1 MKALRNL
8 VDSIKPTFAKG
19 GKLEKLHWVFD
30 GLETF
35 LFTPGHATE
44 RGAHIRDGIDLK
56 RTMSI
61 VITAMLPCLLF
72 GMWNV
77 GHQHFLALGQFMEVG
92 DGLWD
97 KFLFGAIKV
106 LPIVVVSYGVGL
118 GIEFLFTSIKGH
130 PIQEGYLVSGMLIP
144 LVMPVETPLWMVA
157 VGAAFAVVIGKEVF
171 GGTGMNILN
180 VALTARAF
188 LFFAYPTM
196 MSGDKVWV
204 NTSVEAGEKVVDGFS
219 GATSLGHAASGN
231 IAKVTSMMDSFWGI
245 EAGSIGETSTFAC
258 LIGALVLI
266 VTGIGSWRIML
277 ATVLG
282 GAAMAGIFNWVGPQ
296 VDNAYMQI
304 PIMHQLVLGGFMFG
318 MVFMTTDP
326 VTATQTNTGK
336 WIYGFFIGLLAIL
349 IRVVN
354 PAYPEGMMLAILFMN
369 VMAPLIDHYVVQAN
383 VKRRLKRATL
393 QTA

>member
-77 GHQHFLALGQFMEVG
+77 GHQHFLALGQFMELG
-92 DGLWD
+92 DGFWD

-204 NTSVEAGEKVVDGFS
+204 NTSVEQGQQVVDGFS

-304 PIMHQLVLGGFMFG
+304 PILHQLVLGGFMFG